1 MTIISIIGT
10 GNVGSALAR
19 VFARNRVEAM
29 IANTRGLDSFPE
41 LAAEV
46 APTVRATT
54 IDEAKKADVLFLAIP
69 FLAVEPLGAS
79 QPRWNGKI
87 IVDVTNAAA
96 AHPPNVPGV
105 PLDEVLAG
113 RLSTEI
119 VTDAFPGAEV
129 VKAFNQLPATVVSR
143 QLSADE
149 GKIVIFISSNSDS
162 ASKELARMTEMLGYS
177 PVELGR
183 VDEGGRLIQVGN
195 ALTLR
200 LFIERPMF

>member
-1 MTIISIIGT
+1 MTTISIIGS

-19 VFARNRVEAM
+19 VFARGRVEAM
-29 IANTRGLDSFPE
+29 IANTRGPDSFPE

-46 APTVRATT
+46 TPTVRATT
-54 IDEAKKADVLFLAIP
+54 VDEARKADLLFLAIP
-69 FLAVEPLGAS
+69 FLAVEPFGAS
-79 QPRWNGKI
+79 QPRWDGKI
-87 IVDVTNAAA
+87 IVDVTNARA
-96 AHPPNVPGV
+96 AHPPNEPGV
-105 PLDEVLAG
+105 PLGEVPAD

-143 QLSADE
+143 PLSAEE
-149 GKIVIFISSNSDS
+149 GKIVIFISSSSDS
-162 ASKELARMTEMLGYS
+162 ASNEIARLAELLGFS
-177 PVELGR
+177 AVELGR
-183 VDEGGRLIQVGN
+183 VDEGGRLIQVGS

>member
-1 MTIISIIGT
+1 MTAISIIGT
-10 GNVGSALAR
+10 GNVGTALAH
-19 VFARNRVEAM
+19 VFARSGVEAM
-29 IANTRGLDSFPE
+29 IANTRGPDSFPE

-46 APTVRATT
+46 APKVRATT
-54 IDEAKKADVLFLAIP
+54 VDEARKADVLFLAIP
-69 FLAVEPLGAS
+69 FLAVELFGAS

-87 IVDVTNAAA
+87 IVDVTNAQA

-105 PLDEVLAG
+105 SLDEVPAD

-143 QLSADE
+143 QLSAEE
-149 GKIVIFISSNSDS
+149 GKIVIFISSSSDS
-162 ASKELARMTEMLGYS
+162 ASKEIARLAEILGFS

-183 VDEGGRLIQVGN
+183 VDEGGRLIQVGS